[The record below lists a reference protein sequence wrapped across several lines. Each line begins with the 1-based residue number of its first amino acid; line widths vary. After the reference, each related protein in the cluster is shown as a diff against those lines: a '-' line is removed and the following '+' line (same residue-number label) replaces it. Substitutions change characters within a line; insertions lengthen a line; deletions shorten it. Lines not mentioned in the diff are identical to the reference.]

1 MQTSKQ
7 IYTKTQVVRI
17 EDIDALQHVNNV
29 VYVQWIQDVAN
40 EHWSYLTE
48 KYSEFKE
55 VLWVVRRHE
64 IEYLGQAKLN
74 DQVTISTWIGTS
86 NKARSIRHVE
96 IFNNNQLIVKA
107 QTTWCMLTAK
117 TFTFSR
123 IPESIL
129 KLLEAAK

>member
-1 MQTSKQ
+1 MKAKSTFQKKKVYLLFFPLNLCIVQKSK
-7 IYTKTQVVRI
+7 
-17 EDIDALQHVNNV
+17 ELLS
-29 VYVQWIQDVAN
+29 N

-55 VLWVVRRHE
+55 VIWVVRRHE
-64 IEYLGQAKLN
+64 IEYLGQAKLH
-74 DQVTISTWIGTS
+74 DQITISTWIGTS
-86 NKARSIRHVE
+86 NKALSIRHVE

-107 QTTWCMLTAK
+107 QTTWCMLTAS